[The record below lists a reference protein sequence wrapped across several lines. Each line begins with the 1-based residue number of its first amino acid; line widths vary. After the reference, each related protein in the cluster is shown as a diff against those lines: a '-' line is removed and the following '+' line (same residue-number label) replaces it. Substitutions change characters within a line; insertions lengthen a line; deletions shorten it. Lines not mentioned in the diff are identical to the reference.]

1 MQQKSNLVS
10 IWLVVLLMVS
20 GMAGCENSFE
30 PFEENYGLHFT
41 MFGALDLSADTQWV
55 RVMPI
60 MDSLV
65 SRSSKPIDAQVS
77 LTRLSDGQKT
87 ILNDSLFKFRDEFYA
102 WNFWTTVPLQEGG
115 EYRIEAK
122 ASDGRTSSATFTIP
136 PDFPTPLVEYY
147 PRNETGRVYGSGV
160 ERVVVA
166 SGIYYVQT
174 ISDHGQLLRQWVHV
188 PHAYEVE
195 YFGNNNFQFTLND
208 QRTIA
213 ERLGVSTLGITILD
227 REVLVASGTSDW
239 PDYEGLLREEYVLP
253 DVQSNVENGLGVV
266 SGIVTKKFPMESCY
280 NADNEIIACPLID

>member
-1 MQQKSNLVS
+1 MQQKSKLAS
-10 IWLVVLLMVS
+10 LWLVVLLMVS

-30 PFEENYGLHFT
+30 PFEENDNLHFT

-77 LTRLSDGQKT
+77 LTRLSDGQRT

-115 EYRIEAK
+115 EYRIEAE
-122 ASDGRTSSATFTIP
+122 ASDGRTSSATLTIP
-136 PDFPTPLVEYY
+136 PNFPTPRVEYST
-147 PRNETGRVYGSGV
+147 RNEAGRVYGSGI

-166 SGIYYVQT
+166 SGIYYIQT
-174 ISDHGQLLRQWVHV
+174 IGSNGEILRQWIHI

-213 ERLGVSTLGITILD
+213 ESLGISIFGITILE
-227 REVLVASGTSDW
+227 REVLVVSGTSDW
-239 PDYEGLLREEYVLP
+239 PDFEGLLREEYVLP
-253 DVQSNVENGLGVV
+253 DIQSNVENGLGVV
-266 SGIVTKKFPMESCY
+266 SGIVSKKFPMESCY
-280 NADNEIIACPLID
+280 NAENEIIACPLID